1 MNEFP
6 SWLQFGSFGLLSFV
20 LYFVGRYMVDQ
31 FTARFEQLAAK
42 MEEERKSNV
51 QLAKAILLAILKFK
65 NPTADI
71 SDEADS
77 LLHDDDKDK

>member
-6 SWLQFGSFGLLSFV
+6 AWLQFGSFGLLAAV

-31 FTARFEQLAAK
+31 FTARFDQLYAK

-51 QLAKAILLAILKFK
+51 HLAKTILLAILKFK

-71 SDEADS
+71 SDEADA